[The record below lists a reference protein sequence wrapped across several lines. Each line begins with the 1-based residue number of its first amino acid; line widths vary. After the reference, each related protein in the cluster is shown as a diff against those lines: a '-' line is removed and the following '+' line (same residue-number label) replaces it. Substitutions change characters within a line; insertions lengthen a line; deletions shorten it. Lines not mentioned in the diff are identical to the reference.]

1 MRNALIVIG
10 ILLLIATLW
19 TAILSFPK
27 ASVFLGICWSMDML
41 VYVVAGAFD

>member
-1 MRNALIVIG
+1 MRNALILIG

-27 ASVFLGICWSMDML
+27 ASVFLGICWSIIML
-41 VYVVAGAFD
+41 AYIIAGAFD